1 MYEEEGRFICPVC
14 DYTPDSDEDAFLE
27 YDHCPDCLSAI
38 HEVDDDDMECGGT
51 YEPIGMWVQG
61 KGKWDVIMR
70 CSLCGKLHTSPVT
83 KKDNPLTVM
92 NVASQP
98 IANPPFPIDRAQE
111 LTDLMGG
118 QGTMEGYYE
127 S

>member
-38 HEVDDDDMECGGT
+38 HEYNDDEEVECGGT

-61 KGKWDVIMR
+61 KGQMGCDHA
-70 CSLCGKLHTSPVT
+70 LQ
-83 KKDNPLTVM
+83 PLRQ
-92 NVASQP
+92 ASH
-98 IANPPFPIDRAQE
+98 
-111 LTDLMGG
+111 LTCL
-118 QGTMEGYYE
+118 QRRIIL
-127 S
+127 